1 MSVDPPNRRPKGLLF
16 LSSLFLNPERPD
28 CRDTPRVRLARRQHC
43 QGSLTSELSF
53 PAEGAESAGWPYNIK
68 SQIRFWRMAPES
80 SPCNTIWHILIV
92 AGRWQDAGKLRWI
105 DESVHCTS
113 APCCCKYYLVNA
125 AAEQLSCSCS
135 SGVCWNGRVATRKL
149 MGGGWFGT
157 WTLVWSDVCSKM
169 FHAGPFQSDR
179 ARPKCTGRQKGWRPV
194 ECNPEMAGNA
204 QATWGRIRQE

>member
-1 MSVDPPNRRPKGLLF
+1 MSIPRIEDRKGCCF
-16 LSSLFLNPERPD
+16 
-28 CRDTPRVRLARRQHC
+28 CRACFSIQNVETVEILHGSALARRQHC

-113 APCCCKYYLVNA
+113 APCRCKYYLVNA
-125 AAEQLSCSCS
+125 AAEQSSCSCS
-135 SGVCWNGRVATRKL
+135 SGVC
-149 MGGGWFGT
+149 
-157 WTLVWSDVCSKM
+157 
-169 FHAGPFQSDR
+169 
-179 ARPKCTGRQKGWRPV
+179 
-194 ECNPEMAGNA
+194 
-204 QATWGRIRQE
+204 